1 MPAGNLARILEIFFK
16 LPAPLRSAGLSASNI
31 ESESR
36 PDRRRGLARRP
47 ASLHTL
53 EMRPRSFPR
62 KAFLNGRMD
71 AGMLWKRNKL
81 RKRADLAALYA
92 ATEAVRYG
100 ISPEQFERILQ
111 QAQTLLQPR
120 RGDGGPAG
128 FEKLHFK
135 ELVLARACAQG
146 VEIAWNDFMTSYRPM
161 IVNAARQLCRNAA
174 EAEEAAGSLYA
185 ELYGLKERE
194 GKRVSLLDS
203 YQGRGSL
210 SGWLRMILAQREVD
224 RWRQRRRLVAWD
236 DESVEPVSPP
246 ASGTAADDL
255 EPLSALQE
263 SVAAALRVM
272 PEESRL
278 LLSLYYLDG
287 RSLAEIG
294 KVFQVH
300 ESTVSRR
307 LNRLLQETRGQV
319 LTELQRWGLDA
330 AAAEQALLTDVRHLT
345 LDVTTFLASASRPQE
360 EARNRAKVPLPARL
374 WRAAGASP
382 RSTLGDPT

>member
-1 MPAGNLARILEIFFK
+1 M
-16 LPAPLRSAGLSASNI
+16 
-31 ESESR
+31 
-36 PDRRRGLARRP
+36 
-47 ASLHTL
+47 HTL
-53 EMRPRSFPR
+53 EMRLRSLPR
-62 KAFLNGRMD
+62 KAFLNGCMD
-71 AGMLWKRNKL
+71 AAMLWKRNKL
-81 RKRADLAALYA
+81 RKRAGLAALYA
-92 ATEAVRYG
+92 AAEASRYG
-100 ISPEQFERILQ
+100 ISPAQFERILQ

-128 FEKLHFK
+128 FEKLRFK
-135 ELVLARACAQG
+135 ELILARACAQG
-146 VEIAWNDFMTSYRPM
+146 NEIAWNDFMASYRPM

-174 EAEEAAGSLYA
+174 EAEEVAGSLYA

-236 DESVEPVSPP
+236 DEPVEPVDPA
-246 ASGTAADDL
+246 ASGAVADGL

-263 SVAAALRVM
+263 SVAATLRVM

-278 LLSLYYLDG
+278 LLSLYYLDE

-294 KVFQVH
+294 KIFQVH

-319 LTELQRWGLDA
+319 LTELRRRGLDA
-330 AAAEQALLTDVRHLT
+330 AAAEEALLTDVRHLT
-345 LDVTTFLASASRPQE
+345 LDVTAFLASVSRPKEQ
-360 EARNRAKVPLPARL
+360 ARDRAKAPLPARL

-382 RSTLGDPT
+382 RPTLGDPT